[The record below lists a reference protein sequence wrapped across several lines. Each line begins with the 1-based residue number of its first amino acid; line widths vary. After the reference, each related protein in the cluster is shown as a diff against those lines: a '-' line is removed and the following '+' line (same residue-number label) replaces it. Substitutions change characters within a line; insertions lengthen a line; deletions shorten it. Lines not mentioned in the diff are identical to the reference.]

1 MAVAAKLILLYFS
14 KAQQSYY
21 NKPPREKLRVSPHGK
36 PELAGLKRNLK
47 IAFDEIELES
57 VAKLSKFTMP
67 CQEDADEAILTD
79 GRGGRSWSDGRGCGE
94 ERQRAD
100 RQTLKSGKTSS

>member
-21 NKPPREKLRVSPHGK
+21 SKPPREQFRVSPHVK

-47 IAFDEIELES
+47 MAFDEIELES
-57 VAKLSKFTMP
+57 VAKLAKLTMP
-67 CQEDADEAILTD
+67 CQEDADEAILTEGSVGEVGAMAED
-79 GRGGRSWSDGRGCGE
+79 AAENVRG
-94 ERQRAD
+94 QTD
-100 RQTLKSGKTSS
+100 RH

>member
-21 NKPPREKLRVSPHGK
+21 SKPPREQPRVSPHGK

-57 VAKLSKFTMP
+57 VAKLAKLDPSG
-67 CQEDADEAILTD
+67 IL
-79 GRGGRSWSDGRGCGE
+79 REMKWLE
-94 ERQRAD
+94 KI
-100 RQTLKSGKTSS
+100 LLI

>member
-1 MAVAAKLILLYFS
+1 MDTNQEFLAVATKLILLFFS

-21 NKPPREKLRVSPHGK
+21 SKPPREQLRVSPHGK

-57 VAKLSKFTMP
+57 VAKLSKLTMP
-67 CQEDADEAILTD
+67 CQEVADEAILTD
-79 GRGGRSWSDGRGCGE
+79 GSGGEVGAMAEDAVKNVRG
-94 ERQRAD
+94 QTD
-100 RQTLKSGKTSS
+100 RH

>member
-21 NKPPREKLRVSPHGK
+21 SKPPREQLRGSPHGK

-47 IAFDEIELES
+47 MAFDEIELES
-57 VAKLSKFTMP
+57 VAKLAKLTMP
-67 CQEDADEAILTD
+67 CQEDADEAILTEGSAGEVGAMAED
-79 GRGGRSWSDGRGCGE
+79 AAENVRG
-94 ERQRAD
+94 QID
-100 RQTLKSGKTSS
+100 RH